1 MSSLEQFS
9 KSINVL
15 FSMLGMEATYIPTNG
30 SAIEVKVIPKR
41 PDTILGLGETSI
53 YSETVLFDLR
63 TEEIAEPQAD
73 DILEYRGVQYR
84 ILSEPKRD
92 LHRLVWTVEATESG

>member
-63 TEEIAEPQAD
+63 TAEIAEPKTG
-73 DILEYRGVQYR
+73 DIIQYENVSYG

-92 LHRLVWTVEATESG
+92 IHRLVWTVEATESG